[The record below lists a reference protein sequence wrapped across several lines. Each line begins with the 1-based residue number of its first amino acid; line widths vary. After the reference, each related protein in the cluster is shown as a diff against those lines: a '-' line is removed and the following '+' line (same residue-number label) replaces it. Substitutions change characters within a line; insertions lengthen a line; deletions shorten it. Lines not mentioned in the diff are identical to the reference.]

1 MVKIK
6 NDDKEFFFDD
16 NAFFH
21 PKLIRSDRSLGA
33 FINKNQM
40 DVDVVPSPDIP
51 HPGDARSY
59 LMGGYITR
67 RYRSR
72 SAAIHVNSKS
82 MNVNDNV
89 NLSSSSCAGL
99 SCPCLYTMQLELPPA
114 VRMEDRCAS
123 VRWLALAIVQFMRD
137 WGILEE

>member
-1 MVKIK
+1 LVKTK
-6 NDDKEFFFDD
+6 TDDKEFFFDD

-51 HPGDARSY
+51 HPGDAGSY

-67 RYRSR
+67 CYSSR
-72 SAAIHVNSKS
+72 SAAN
-82 MNVNDNV
+82 M
-89 NLSSSSCAGL
+89 
-99 SCPCLYTMQLELPPA
+99 
-114 VRMEDRCAS
+114 
-123 VRWLALAIVQFMRD
+123 
-137 WGILEE
+137 